1 MEDCWLHEVSVMEQ
15 TLLALKPDA
24 VMRRGVGAAVL
35 QRVLEALP
43 DAKLRGFLEI
53 AVPHV
58 LAEQHYAVHKGKFF
72 YPWLLQFIEVGKV
85 VATVLEDEA
94 IVERLRKV
102 LGATFVEKADAE
114 SLRGKYGLV
123 GGVNVA
129 HASDEP
135 ANAKQEIAL
144 WNRRANLDLAM
155 NGRNAILAYIKQWQD
170 TPVVA
175 TSTIRALCREYAQ
188 TYTNRA
194 RYVTAIKNSLLPE
207 CPSWSKR
214 EIGKLADAI
223 LGNMDLD
230 RKKT

>member
-1 MEDCWLHEVSVMEQ
+1 
-15 TLLALKPDA
+15 
-24 VMRRGVGAAVL
+24 
-35 QRVLEALP
+35 
-43 DAKLRGFLEI
+43 
-53 AVPHV
+53 
-58 LAEQHYAVHKGKFF
+58 VHKGKFF

-85 VATVLEDEA
+85 VATVLEAES

-144 WNRRANLDLAM
+144 WKRQAKLDLAVD
-155 NGRNAILAYIKQWQD
+155 GRNAILTYIKQWRD

-175 TSTIRALCREYAQ
+175 TSKIRTLCREYAQ
-188 TYTNRA
+188 TYANREHC
-194 RYVTAIKNSLLPE
+194 VTGIKDLLLPE
-207 CPSWSKR
+207 CPGWPKR
-214 EIGKLADAI
+214 DIAKLADAI

>member
-1 MEDCWLHEVSVMEQ
+1 MEQ

-35 QRVLEALP
+35 ARVLEALP
-43 DAKLRGFLEI
+43 DAKFRGFLEI
-53 AVPHV
+53 PVSHS

-85 VATVLEDEA
+85 VATVLEAEG

-135 ANAKQEIAL
+135 TNAKQEIAL
-144 WNRRANLDLAM
+144 WKRQAKLDLAVD
-155 NGRNAILAYIKQWQD
+155 GRNAILAYIKQWRG

-175 TSTIRALCREYAQ
+175 TSKIRTLCREYAQ
-188 TYTNRA
+188 TYANREH
-194 RYVTAIKNSLLPE
+194 YVTEIKDLLLSE
-207 CPSWSKR
+207 CSGWPKR
-214 EIGKLADAI
+214 DIAKLADAI

>member
-1 MEDCWLHEVSVMEQ
+1 MER

-35 QRVLEALP
+35 GRVLETLP
-43 DAKLRGFLEI
+43 EAKFRGFLEI
-53 AVPHV
+53 AVPHA
-58 LAEQHYAVHKGKFF
+58 LAEKHYAVHKGKFF

-85 VATVLEDEA
+85 VATVLEAEG

-102 LGATFVEKADAE
+102 LGATFVEKAEAE

-144 WNRRANLDLAM
+144 WRRQAKLDLAM
-155 NGRNAILAYIKQWQD
+155 DGQTTILAYIKQWQD
-170 TPVVA
+170 TPVIA
-175 TSTIRALCREYAQ
+175 TSKIRALCREYAQ
-188 TYTNRA
+188 TYTNRR
-194 RYVTAIKNSLLPE
+194 RYVAGVRDSLLPE
-207 CPSWSKR
+207 CPGWSKR

>member
-1 MEDCWLHEVSVMEQ
+1 MEQ

-35 QRVLEALP
+35 ARVLEALP
-43 DAKLRGFLEI
+43 DAKYRGFLEMP
-53 AVPHV
+53 VSHS

-85 VATVLEDEA
+85 VATVLEGEG

-102 LGATFVEKADAE
+102 LGATFVEKADPE

-144 WNRRANLDLAM
+144 WKRQAKLDLALD
-155 NGRNAILAYIKQWQD
+155 GRKAILAYVKQWQN

-175 TSTIRALCREYAQ
+175 TMKIRTLCREYAQ
-188 TYTNRA
+188 TYTNRERYA
-194 RYVTAIKNSLLPE
+194 RQIRDQLLPE
-207 CPSWSKR
+207 CPGWPKP
-214 EIGKLADAI
+214 EVEKLADAI

>member
-1 MEDCWLHEVSVMEQ
+1 
-15 TLLALKPDA
+15 
-24 VMRRGVGAAVL
+24 MRRGVGAAVL
-35 QRVLEALP
+35 GRVLEALP
-43 DAKLRGFLEI
+43 DAKFRGFLEI
-53 AVPHV
+53 AVSHS

-85 VATVLEDEA
+85 VATVLEAEG

-102 LGATFVEKADAE
+102 LGATFVEKADIE

-144 WNRRANLDLAM
+144 WKRQAKLDLTVD
-155 NGRNAILAYIKQWQD
+155 GRNAILAYVKQWRD

-175 TSTIRALCREYAQ
+175 TSKIRTLCREYAQ
-188 TYTNRA
+188 TYAHREP
-194 RYVTAIKNSLLPE
+194 YVTGIRDSLLPE
-207 CPSWSKR
+207 CPGWSKR
-214 EIGKLADAI
+214 EIEKLADAI